1 MERERLTM
9 ETRPWPRIGFI
20 LLGAWLIAAAAMQIL
35 PALGPL
41 GLLMPALQL
50 IAGIFIIIG
59 R

>member
-1 MERERLTM
+1 M
-9 ETRPWPRIGFI
+9 ETRGWPRIGFI

-50 IAGIFIIIG
+50 AAGICILIG